1 MKRPRID
8 YLDRMILIEYETGE
22 ADFNGVSVR
31 NRIKR
36 LKLRRLL
43 ANRFNYKR
51 KRAGEYGKRF

>member
-22 ADFNGVSVR
+22 ADFNGVNVI
-31 NRIKR
+31 NRIKYLR
-36 LKLRRLL
+36 FRRLL

>member
-8 YLDRMILIEYETGE
+8 FLDRMILIEYETGL
-22 ADFNGVSVR
+22 ADFSGVGVR

-36 LKLRRLL
+36 LRLRRYL

-51 KRAGEYGKRF
+51 KRAGEYGKGI

>member
-1 MKRPRID
+1 MKRPKID
-8 YLDRMILIEYETGE
+8 FIDRMLLIEYENGT

-31 NRIKR
+31 KRIKR
-36 LKLRRLL
+36 LRFRRLL